1 MKKLVFMILL
11 TCFLSATAQKESRY
25 MSYFCPKEVVQE
37 HLKALPCIGEHP
49 DSLVGSYCLSGPGA
63 IASLELRA
71 DGTFECYNFL
81 GALIVTYGHWDLL
94 DESHLNLNTGK
105 DQIEVEEFYIKHEET
120 LGKSRFYCL
129 KEVTMGYYVL
139 DDECE
144 LNISIDG
151 QQRQCHSDENG
162 ELMLEYDKRIE
173 SISMVCANGLM
184 SNVNYMVKNPLYSNI
199 FIIKRCECLQLNNVQ
214 WELSQN
220 AKWFSINSPQFEG
233 CKISRN

>member
-1 MKKLVFMILL
+1 
-11 TCFLSATAQKESRY
+11 
-25 MSYFCPKEVVQE
+25 
-37 HLKALPCIGEHP
+37 
-49 DSLVGSYCLSGPGA
+49 
-63 IASLELRA
+63 
-71 DGTFECYNFL
+71 
-81 GALIVTYGHWDLL
+81 
-94 DESHLNLNTGK
+94 
-105 DQIEVEEFYIKHEET
+105 
-120 LGKSRFYCL
+120 
-129 KEVTMGYYVL
+129 MGYYVL